1 MKINVSMLLKES
13 IGTEQDYNIN
23 GNVNIMDNGNSNA
36 VLGKVSLTHTSRS
49 ILVRGE
55 FNTGID
61 INCARCLNNFNFPIR
76 LDFEEEYF
84 PLDCTD
90 SDLSP
95 DEADAFTI
103 DENHI
108 IDLAEV
114 IRQCALISLPM
125 KPLCSEDCKGL
136 QNHFKPLNN
145 PGTE

>member
-1 MKINVSMLLKES
+1 MKINVSQLLKES

-23 GNVNIMDNGNSNA
+23 GSVNIMENDSSNA
-36 VLGKVSLTHTSRS
+36 VLGKVSLIRTNRS
-49 ILVRGE
+49 ILAKGE

-61 INCARCLNNFNFPIR
+61 IDCARCLNRFSFPVK

-84 PLDCTD
+84 PLNYTD
-90 SDLSP
+90 ADLPP

-114 IRQCALISLPM
+114 IRQYALIALPM

-136 QNHFKPLNN
+136 QDCLKPLNN
-145 PGTE
+145 SGTE